1 MISQSLEINVLEKPS
16 LAATKIAENSEESQ
30 CPRIT
35 GTNTFK
41 TPKSP
46 QMAAYQA
53 VSNNKWINSQ
63 SPLKNFS
70 AQGVKRIGEYTPCSS
85 PASVT
90 LKKLFFQYNF
100 NLMTEYQ
107 FIMVMTSCC

>member
-16 LAATKIAENSEESQ
+16 LPATRITVNSEESQ

-41 TPKSP
+41 TLKSP
-46 QMAAYQA
+46 QTAAYQA
-53 VSNNKWINSQ
+53 VSNNKWINSL
-63 SPLKNFS
+63 SPLNNFS
-70 AQGVKRIGEYTPCSS
+70 AWGVKRIGEYTPCSS

-90 LKKLFFQYNF
+90 LKKLLFQCNSIYD
-100 NLMTEYQ
+100 YQ
-107 FIMVMTSCC
+107 FINSYDLML